1 MKIKYNNQEN
11 FYTIDEYKFINANRV
26 RLIGENILEN
36 TSGFDI
42 YDDEGNLLHSNSD
55 YVVVYD
61 KGEDFVEYTNDTNIY
76 YVYYLA
82 NKDG

>member
-61 KGEDFVEYTNDTNIY
+61 KGEDFVYSTKSSPLSYTTT
-76 YVYYLA
+76 
-82 NKDG
+82 